1 MYMKNQ
7 NIDTLEMKGIYKEFP
22 GVVANN
28 YIDFKI
34 KKGEIISLLGENGA
48 GKTTLMNILYG
59 LYRMDKGE
67 IYINNEKVNIKTP
80 RDAINMGIG
89 MVHQHFMLIDN
100 HSVLENIALYLKES
114 PTLFPEKMV
123 EKKVNSFFEKYN
135 FNVNYKPKIYE
146 LSLGEQ
152 QKVEI
157 IKILLGGASLLILD
171 EPTSV
176 LTPKESQDLFS
187 LLKNLTKEGKSVIF
201 ITHKLKEVFE
211 ISSKVVVL
219 RQGKKVFEEDIKN
232 TNENELAKH
241 MVEREIKPSIIKKE
255 VSKGEVL
262 LSVKDLFVKNDKG
275 KISVKGVSFDVK
287 KYEIFGIAGVSGNGQ
302 KELIEAL
309 TGLRKWEKGEVVFFN
324 KNFNKFDSK
333 IFKNLNVSHI
343 PEERTKFG
351 VVANLPLYD
360 NSVLRSYDK
369 EPFYKNFILQY
380 NLIKD
385 FSKEIVNDYNV
396 VTPSINTKVK
406 LLSGGNI
413 QKFILGREISTKK
426 DFIIAAHPTYGL
438 DISATRYI
446 RDLLIKVRDEG
457 SGVLLVSEDLDE
469 ILEISD
475 RFAIM
480 YEGEFVC
487 ITKPGELSIEEI
499 GLYLGGLKIK
509 DKEVKAS

>member
-1 MYMKNQ
+1 MKNQ
-7 NIDTLEMKGIYKEFP
+7 GIETLEMKGIYKEFP
-22 GVVANN
+22 GIVANN
-28 YIDFKI
+28 FIDFNI

-67 IYINNEKVNIKTP
+67 IYINNEKVNIKSP
-80 RDAINMGIG
+80 KDAINYGIG

-100 HSVLENIALYLKES
+100 HSVLENISLYLKET
-114 PTLFPEKMV
+114 PIFFPEKVV
-123 EKKVNSFFEKYN
+123 EDKILKFFDKYG
-135 FNVNYKPKIYE
+135 FNVNYKAKIYE

-152 QKVEI
+152 QRVEI
-157 IKILLGGASLLILD
+157 IKILLGGASLIILD

-176 LTPKESQDLFS
+176 LTPKEAKDLFG
-187 LLKNLTKEGKSVIF
+187 LLRNLIKEGKSIIF

-219 RQGKKVFEEDIKN
+219 RKGKKVYEEDIKN
-232 TNENELAKH
+232 TNENVLARY
-241 MVEREIKPSIIKKE
+241 MVEREIKPLIEKKE
-255 VSKGEVL
+255 IKNGEII

-275 KISVKGVSFDVK
+275 RNVVKGVNFLVK

-302 KELIEAL
+302 KELIEAI
-309 TGLRKWEKGEVVFFN
+309 TGLRKWEKGEIVIFGKNYHKFN
-324 KNFNKFDSK
+324 SK
-333 IFKNLNVSHI
+333 LFRKLNISHI

-351 VVANLPLYD
+351 VVSNLPIYD
-360 NSVLRSYDK
+360 NSVLRTYDNH
-369 EPFYKNFILQY
+369 PFYKGLLLRY
-380 NLIKD
+380 NTIKD
-385 FSKEIVNDYNV
+385 FSKKIVNDYNV
-396 VTPSINTKVK
+396 MTPSINTKVK

-426 DFIIAAHPTYGL
+426 DLIIAAHPTYGL

-446 RDLLIKVRDEG
+446 RDLLIKMRDEG
-457 SGVLLVSEDLDE
+457 SAILLVSEDLDE
-469 ILEISD
+469 ILEVSD

-480 YEGEFVC
+480 YDGEFIS

-499 GLYLGGLKIK
+499 GLLLGGMKNKEEKI
-509 DKEVKAS
+509 S